1 MGRELGKDIH
11 VGGGSKSKVT
21 SSPEYLDWFMLN
33 PVLEGLISYADLKN
47 GTLNLY
53 DLFVM
58 NELIIYK
65 QKELDRQRRE
75 LQTKRALKK

>member
-1 MGRELGKDIH
+1 
-11 VGGGSKSKVT
+11 
-21 SSPEYLDWFMLN
+21 LN

-58 NELIIYK
+58 NELIVLKNNEQIK
-65 QKELDRQRRE
+65 EIKEL
-75 LQTKRALKK
+75 KRKKALKQ